1 MTHQR
6 RKRHNDD
13 CPDCC
18 RDRTGE
24 PCPTCGPDRAY
35 QLRTLER
42 AEAVEDTRAKKRR
55 LQKEIL
61 VLFGCPRCGTDT
73 PPFLDY
79 FALDLEIECECGQ
92 KGELRDFLE
101 VDR

>member
-1 MTHQR
+1 MTQQR
-6 RKRHNDD
+6 NDK

-24 PCPTCGPDRAY
+24 PCPTCGPDRIY
-35 QLRTLER
+35 RLRTLER
-42 AEAVEDTRAKKRR
+42 ANEIARADFEAKKRAI
-55 LQKEIL
+55 QKEIL
-61 VLFGCPRCGTDT
+61 TLFECPRCGTDE

-79 FALDLEIECECGQ
+79 FSLDLEIECECGHT
-92 KGELRDFLE
+92 GELRDFLE